1 MAELRVAESRRSTR
15 VPLKVVIAVQGI
27 NEQLTCDGETIIV
40 NRHGA
45 LISCTAPLR
54 VEMKIEIYVVVT
66 DKRALAKVV
75 FVDPERPR
83 VCGIALAQPENIWGV
98 SIPPDDWYEHAHE
111 P

>member
-1 MAELRVAESRRSTR
+1 
-15 VPLKVVIAVQGI
+15 
-27 NEQLTCDGETIIV
+27 
-40 NRHGA
+40 
-45 LISCTAPLR
+45 
-54 VEMKIEIYVVVT
+54 MKIEIYVLVT

-75 FVDPERPR
+75 YVDPERPR